1 MGSRTE
7 AGKKGSYAF
16 KSFSQ
21 VDSLVRQI
29 GSGIQ
34 HLDLAPQL
42 DSYLDRPL
50 RFVGVY
56 GKNSEDWIMSDMAA
70 NFFGI
75 TTVAIYDTLGAESMA
90 HILGQT

>member
-1 MGSRTE
+1 MGSRSE
-7 AGKKGSYAF
+7 GGKKGSYTF

-21 VDSLVRQI
+21 VDSIVRQI
-29 GSGIQ
+29 GSGIES
-34 HLDLAPQL
+34 LSLAPPL
-42 DSYLDRPL
+42 DSYLDKPL
-50 RFVGVY
+50 RFIGVY

-90 HILGQT
+90 HILG